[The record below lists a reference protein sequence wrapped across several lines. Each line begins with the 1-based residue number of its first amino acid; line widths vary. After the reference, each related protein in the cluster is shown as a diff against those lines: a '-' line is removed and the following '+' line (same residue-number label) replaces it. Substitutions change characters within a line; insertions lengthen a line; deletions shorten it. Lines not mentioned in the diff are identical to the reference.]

1 MQSGVMGSSAAQE
14 QFLWRPLR
22 GFLEGSRTRSVTAR
36 LSCPQERLQ
45 EMGPYGP
52 LLFVVTVACAE
63 LIPLFPTQP
72 LSLAS
77 GLLFGPRLVRLL
89 LLSWCL
95 SEVECC
101 FGRGD

>member
-1 MQSGVMGSSAAQE
+1 M
-14 QFLWRPLR
+14 
-22 GFLEGSRTRSVTAR
+22 
-36 LSCPQERLQ
+36 SCPQARLQ

-77 GLLFGPRLVRLL
+77 GLLFGPRLVRPLVPL
-89 LLSWCL
+89 HAWAPALVTVNEGSQCCCL
-95 SEVECC
+95 RAVDVYAAAAVA
-101 FGRGD
+101 G

>member
-1 MQSGVMGSSAAQE
+1 
-14 QFLWRPLR
+14 
-22 GFLEGSRTRSVTAR
+22 
-36 LSCPQERLQ
+36 
-45 EMGPYGP
+45 MGPYGP

-89 LLSWCL
+89 VLTTCL
-95 SEVECC
+95 SEVHCC
-101 FGRGD
+101 AAEVSAEVQGPALYWL